1 MRKLEDG
8 KLSLVQLQIKPLT
21 VEQLPEIV
29 DLDRNCFGGL
39 WSLQSYQKEIDN
51 PNSTL
56 LVLTIPSGK
65 QSFTSISVE
74 NFPTEKI
81 IGIGCYWAILEEAHI
96 TMLAVQ
102 PDYQSKGL
110 GQFLLY
116 NLLLDAANRNLERTT
131 LEVREFNLIALSLYE
146 KFGFKRAGIRKG
158 YYQKTGENA
167 VILWRSGLA
176 TPEFMDTLNHWK
188 EIITTRLE
196 KSYFKFVS

>member
-1 MRKLEDG
+1 M
-8 KLSLVQLQIKPLT
+8 SLVQLQIKPLT

-29 DLDRNCFGGL
+29 ELDVNCLGGM
-39 WSLQSYQKEIDN
+39 WTMKGYQQEIDN

-56 LVLTIPSGK
+56 LVLTIPTKSA
-65 QSFTSISVE
+65 STPPSLE
-74 NFPTEKI
+74 DFPTEKI

-110 GQFLLY
+110 GQLLLY
-116 NLLLDAANRNLERTT
+116 NLLSDAAKKNLERAT
-131 LEVREFNLIALSLYE
+131 LEVRESNFIALSLYE

-176 TPEFMDTLNHWK
+176 TSDFMECLPNWE
-188 EIITTRLE
+188 EIIKNRLQE
-196 KSYFKFVS
+196 HHFTFS